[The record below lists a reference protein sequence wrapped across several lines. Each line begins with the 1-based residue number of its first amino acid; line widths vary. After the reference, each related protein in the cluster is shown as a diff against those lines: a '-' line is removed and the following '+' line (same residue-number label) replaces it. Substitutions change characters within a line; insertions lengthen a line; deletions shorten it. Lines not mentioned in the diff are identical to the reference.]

1 MVGAEIAVKPIK
13 NVLCPIDGSPSSKIA
28 LEYGLFVAKHF
39 GGRAHVLHV
48 WHVST
53 HIRPDLSVWLET
65 QGQQPVSKV
74 VEAEARAETQRF
86 LAAIPE
92 AAGVEVHVLE
102 GEPWRVITE
111 KAEQDGF
118 DIIVMGTHGR
128 SGFAH
133 LALGSVAER
142 VVRHAPCPVLTVPH
156 GKPAAK
162 V

>member
-13 NVLCPIDGSPSSKIA
+13 NVLCPIDGSPNSKFA

-39 GGRAHVLHV
+39 GGRARVLHV
-48 WHVST
+48 WHVSA
-53 HIRPDLSVWLET
+53 HIRPDLSVWMET
-65 QGQQPVSKV
+65 QGQQPVAKL
-74 VEAEARAETQRF
+74 VETEARTEVQRF
-86 LAAIPE
+86 LASIPE
-92 AAGVEVHVLE
+92 AADAEVQVVE

-111 KAEQDGF
+111 MAGKDGF

-128 SGFAH
+128 SA
-133 LALGSVAER
+133 LAQLAVGSVAER

>member
-1 MVGAEIAVKPIK
+1 MVGAVMSVKPIK
-13 NVLCPIDGSPSSKIA
+13 NVLCPIDCSPSSKIA

-39 GGRAHVLHV
+39 GGRARVLHV

-53 HIRPDLSVWLET
+53 HIRPDLSVWMEAG
-65 QGQQPVSKV
+65 GQQPVARV
-74 VEAEARAETQRF
+74 VEAEARAETQNF
-86 LAAIPE
+86 LATIPE
-92 AAGVEVHVLE
+92 AAGVETYVME

-111 KAEQDGF
+111 MAERDAF

-156 GKPAAK
+156 GKTAK
-162 V
+162 S